1 MNYGIITIGSMGDVK
16 PFIALGKG
24 LKKRGHQ
31 VRITTFIKFKEFIE
45 ENGFEFSPL
54 AGDAVEVI
62 RLLVGEQVSSFEYF
76 RNLEKLLNPIKKQF
90 LSDIEQACIGMD
102 AILYSTLGGVAWHVA
117 DKYGIPC
124 FRVNF
129 CPLDPTNEFPAM
141 TAPML
146 PLGAPY
152 NRLTFWLGDRLW
164 SHVTRKLLNDWRV
177 ELGLNKI
184 KPFAFPYRYQHGKEI
199 PSIYAY
205 SSLLSPKPHEY
216 GKEKYITGF
225 WINDDAVDYQPDQ
238 KLVSFLEAGEKPI
251 YIGFGSAVGDNFD
264 QALSIVLESLK
275 RTKQRGI
282 FSAGWGDLKKV
293 DLPDSVIQIDYVP
306 HEWLFER
313 VCAVAHHGGAG
324 TTAAAIRAKVP
335 SIIIPFGGDQPFW
348 GRCVYKQG
356 LGPKPIMRRK
366 LTVDKLTAA
375 ILEVTQNQKMI
386 DNAKRIGTLICAE
399 NGVENAIAVIE
410 EKSCGSKNVPSE

>member
-1 MNYGIITIGSMGDVK
+1 MNYGIITIGSLGDVK

-24 LKKRGHQ
+24 LQKRGHR
-31 VRITTFIKFKEFIE
+31 VRITTFIKFKEFIVT
-45 ENGFEFSPL
+45 NGFEFRPL

-62 RLLVGEQVSSFEYF
+62 RLLVGEQVSSLEYF
-76 RNLEKLLNPIKKQF
+76 RNLEKLLNPVKKQF

-129 CPLDPTNEFPAM
+129 CPLDPTSEFPAM

-146 PLGAPY
+146 PFGAPY

-177 ELGLNKI
+177 ELGLDKI
-184 KPFAFPYRYQHGKEI
+184 KPFAFPYRYLHGREI

-205 SSLLSPKPHEY
+205 SSFLSHRPHEY

-225 WINDDAVDYQPDQ
+225 WINDDGVDYQPDQ
-238 KLVSFLEAGEKPI
+238 KLVEFLATGEKPI
-251 YIGFGSAVGDNFD
+251 YIGFGSAVGGNFD

-282 FSAGWGDLKKV
+282 FSAGWGDLKDV
-293 DLPDSVIQIDYVP
+293 TLPDTVMQIDYVP

-313 VCAVAHHGGAG
+313 VSAVAHHGGAG

-335 SIIIPFGGDQPFW
+335 NIIIPFGGDQPFW
-348 GRCVYKQG
+348 GSCIYKQG
-356 LGPKPIMRRK
+356 LGPKPIMRKK
-366 LTVDKLTAA
+366 LTADNLTAA
-375 ILEVTQNQKMI
+375 ILEATQNRNMI
-386 DNAKRIGTLICAE
+386 EQVKRVGTLICAE
-399 NGVENAIAVIE
+399 DGVENAITVIE
-410 EKSCGSKNVPSE
+410 QKTILS